1 MAARIAS
8 LILILIIVIGG
19 GVLVYRFLK
28 SPESTSVKT
37 LTIDKD
43 AKFKTKEFNVK
54 NDEVFKVKNEDDK
67 NHTVKRKDTGETVVE
82 VDPNSTS
89 RELSLED
96 NKKVTLYLAGDE
108 NKQVALVTGTPT
120 TETATKTTTEDKTK
134 TTTPPAS
141 NPPATTPPAS
151 TQKDTLGSTTNTT
164 PLPSTG
170 PEEAYIYL
178 ILLVVGLRFAK
189 ITSKLLPKSD

>member
-8 LILILIIVIGG
+8 LILILMIVIGG

-28 SPESTSVKT
+28 SPESSNVKT

-43 AKFKTKEFNVK
+43 ANFKTREFNVK
-54 NDEVFKVKNEDDK
+54 NDEVFKIKNEDDK

-108 NKQVALVTGTPT
+108 NKQTSLVTGNPS
-120 TETATKTTTEDKTK
+120 TETAEQTKTEETTKK
-134 TTTPPAS
+134 TTPPAVT
-141 NPPATTPPAS
+141 PPATTPPS
-151 TQKDTLGSTTNTT
+151 NTLGTTTNKT

-170 PEEAYIYL
+170 PEESYIYL

-189 ITSKLLPKSD
+189 ITSKFLPKD

>member
-8 LILILIIVIGG
+8 LILILMIVIGG

-28 SPESTSVKT
+28 SPESSNVKT

-43 AKFKTKEFNVK
+43 ANFKTREFNVK
-54 NDEVFKVKNEDDK
+54 NDEVFKIKNEDDK

-96 NKKVTLYLAGDE
+96 NKKVTLYLASDE
-108 NKQVALVTGTPT
+108 NKQVALVTGNPS
-120 TETATKTTTEDKTK
+120 TETAEQTKTEETTKK
-134 TTTPPAS
+134 TTPPAVT
-141 NPPATTPPAS
+141 PPATTPPS
-151 TQKDTLGSTTNTT
+151 NTLGTTTNKT

-170 PEEAYIYL
+170 PEESYIYL

-189 ITSKLLPKSD
+189 ITSKFLPKD